1 MMMAMAKYSNDSI
14 ARDNIQNISD
24 DKLLQNWIDSQGV
37 KALPKAK
44 YTQLLIEGLIIMANF
59 LDTPNL
65 TATKLHEI
73 EFRRDDAWVKNF
85 RYSHAK
91 IAKSK

>member
-44 YTQLLIEGLIIMANF
+44 YDQLFIEGLIIMTNF

-65 TATKLHEI
+65 TATKLSEMQ
-73 EFRRDDAWVKNF
+73 FRRDDAWVKNF
-85 RYSHAK
+85 RFSHAQ